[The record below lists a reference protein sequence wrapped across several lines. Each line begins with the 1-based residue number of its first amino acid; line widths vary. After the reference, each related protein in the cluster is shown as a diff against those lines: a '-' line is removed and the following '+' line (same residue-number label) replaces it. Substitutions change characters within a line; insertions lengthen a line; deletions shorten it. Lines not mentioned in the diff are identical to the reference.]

1 VLRATVIR
9 FSYWY
14 RGESSRERK
23 FLGAKVPCNFR
34 SRERKF
40 QGTKVPG
47 SESTR
52 ERKSEGAKVPRS
64 ESSTY
69 GTWERKFH
77 NSAPM
82 IVLNDN
88 LSNPANF
95 TPTMQTSVLCAVL
108 KIAEFRY
115 GSAVAPNA
123 SFSRVLSRMSWFLA
137 DSTTVALML
146 QCCVCRRRRLSSVT
160 YIDVAKRYCK
170 QCVLEQKLLLTA
182 YRELYMRNRLVP
194 KWMTLTFVQRSFKVI
209 PPLRHIRHW
218 ISRKPLEIEAWF
230 QLPTSLL
237 WGSSVGYHSD
247 SLTSF

>member
-1 VLRATVIR
+1 LPIPCHPTSYDYVRRTCLDANTLWSATFVGSELHSVVLRATVIR

-123 SFSRVLSRMSWFLA
+123 SFSRVLSRMS
-137 DSTTVALML
+137 
-146 QCCVCRRRRLSSVT
+146 
-160 YIDVAKRYCK
+160 
-170 QCVLEQKLLLTA
+170 
-182 YRELYMRNRLVP
+182 
-194 KWMTLTFVQRSFKVI
+194 
-209 PPLRHIRHW
+209 
-218 ISRKPLEIEAWF
+218 
-230 QLPTSLL
+230 
-237 WGSSVGYHSD
+237 
-247 SLTSF
+247 